1 MCMLL
6 RKKMEHMKQNLILKK
21 LKEETD
27 QSIIVVGNFNA
38 SFSTIGGSVRQKI
51 SKDIE
56 EPKNITNK
64 QDLIDISR
72 IFYLRTEE
80 YPFKY

>member
-1 MCMLL
+1 
-6 RKKMEHMKQNLILKK
+6 MKQNLILKK

-27 QSIIVVGNFNA
+27 QSIIVVGNFNV
-38 SFSTIGGSVRQKI
+38 SFSTIDGSVRQKI

-56 EPKNITNK
+56 EPRNITNK